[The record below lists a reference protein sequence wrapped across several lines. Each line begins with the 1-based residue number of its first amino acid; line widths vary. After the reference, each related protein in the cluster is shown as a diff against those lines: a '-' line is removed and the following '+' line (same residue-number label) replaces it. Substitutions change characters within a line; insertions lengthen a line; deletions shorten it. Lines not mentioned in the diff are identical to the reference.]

1 LREVFS
7 SLLFFA
13 TLRLCGRIFFSSV
26 FSVFS
31 VTLWLVSFRVVEMM
45 NSLRTNGLPLLGV
58 LLLLSTGTPSATGQ
72 TPGKVADQA
81 KAPSPTKADAPAP
94 TKKAPETLLELI
106 VAGGP
111 LNIAFL
117 SVLGFFSLVA
127 LSVILERA
135 VNLRAGKLVPAGF
148 VRELQE
154 LVRRKEDDPQPFRVL
169 ADRYPSAIAS
179 VLKAGLLRAG
189 RPVSEVEK
197 AMEDA
202 AARELGI
209 LRSRV
214 RPLTVLSSVG
224 PLVGLLGT
232 AVGMI
237 LVFRTA
243 SEVGPGKAELLA
255 EGIYLKLETTVA
267 GLIVA
272 IPSVLFA
279 AVFYSRSETLLRRID
294 EHLMEAMPCFARMET
309 NQLVSTDERR

>member
-1 LREVFS
+1 MVRLRRWGCLLVF
-7 SLLFFA
+7 
-13 TLRLCGRIFFSSV
+13 
-26 FSVFS
+26 
-31 VTLWLVSFRVVEMM
+31 
-45 NSLRTNGLPLLGV
+45 
-58 LLLLSTGTPSATGQ
+58 LLLCA
-72 TPGKVADQA
+72 
-81 KAPSPTKADAPAP
+81 APARGQAADEATP
-94 TKKAPETLLELI
+94 PAHAPARRAPQTLLELI

-117 SVLGFFSLVA
+117 SVLGVFSLVA
-127 LSVILERA
+127 LSVILERL
-135 VNLRAGKLVPAGF
+135 VHLRQRKLIPPEF
-148 VRELQE
+148 VRELHE
-154 LVRRKEDDPQPFRVL
+154 LVLREEDDPQPFRDL
-169 ADRYPSAIAS
+169 AGRHPSLIAN

-197 AMEDA
+197 GMEDA
-202 AARELGI
+202 AARELGA

-279 AVFYSRSETLLRRID
+279 ALFNGRSEKLMRQVD
-294 EHLMEAMPCFARMET
+294 EHLMEAIPCFARME
-309 NQLVSTDERR
+309 QRGADRPAAKRSGLRALLEE

>member
-1 LREVFS
+1 MDMVRLLRWS
-7 SLLFFA
+7 
-13 TLRLCGRIFFSSV
+13 C
-26 FSVFS
+26 
-31 VTLWLVSFRVVEMM
+31 LV
-45 NSLRTNGLPLLGV
+45 V
-58 LLLLSTGTPSATGQ
+58 LLLLWAAAARAEEAKPPAHTPAR
-72 TPGKVADQA
+72 
-81 KAPSPTKADAPAP
+81 
-94 TKKAPETLLELI
+94 KAPETLLELI

-117 SVLGFFSLVA
+117 SVLGLFSLVA
-127 LSVILERA
+127 LAVILERL
-135 VNLRAGKLVPAGF
+135 VNLRQRKLVPPEF
-148 VRELQE
+148 VRELRE
-154 LVRRKEDDPQPFRVL
+154 LVRRQEDDPQPFRDL
-169 ADRYPSAIAS
+169 AERHPSLIAN

-189 RPVSEVEK
+189 RPVPEVEK

-202 AARELGI
+202 AARELGA
-209 LRSRV
+209 LRSQV

-279 AVFYSRSETLLRRID
+279 ALFNGRSEKLMRLVD
-294 EHLMEAMPCFARMET
+294 EQLMETIPCFARME
-309 NQLVSTDERR
+309 QGGADRPVGKRSGLRALLEE

>member
-1 LREVFS
+1 MTRLLRRNL
-7 SLLFFA
+7 SLSLIAMVLVLAAGAVPADAQAAGRVTDQA
-13 TLRLCGRIFFSSV
+13 TL
-26 FSVFS
+26 
-31 VTLWLVSFRVVEMM
+31 
-45 NSLRTNGLPLLGV
+45 
-58 LLLLSTGTPSATGQ
+58 SAAGQ
-72 TPGKVADQA
+72 G
-81 KAPSPTKADAPAP
+81 DAPAR
-94 TKKAPETLLELI
+94 KAPETLLELI

-111 LNIAFL
+111 LNIAFIA
-117 SVLGFFSLVA
+117 VLGLFSLFGLA
-127 LSVILERA
+127 VILERL
-135 VNLRAGKLVPAGF
+135 VNLTARKVMPPGF
-148 VRELQE
+148 VRDLHE
-154 LVRRKEDDPQPFRVL
+154 LVRRQEDTPRPFREL
-169 ADRYPSAIAS
+169 CERYPSVIAT

-189 RPVSEVEK
+189 RPVPEVEK

-202 AARELGI
+202 AARELGA

-279 AVFYSRSETLLRRID
+279 ALFNSRTEKLMRRVD
-294 EHLMEAMPCFARMET
+294 EQLMEVIPCFARMEH
-309 NQLVSTDERR
+309 NGAERPLARSSW

>member
-1 LREVFS
+1 MK
-7 SLLFFA
+7 
-13 TLRLCGRIFFSSV
+13 
-26 FSVFS
+26 
-31 VTLWLVSFRVVEMM
+31 WFRP
-45 NSLRTNGLPLLGV
+45 TTCTAF
-58 LLLLSTGTPSATGQ
+58 LLLLSWGLLSATAQ
-72 TPGKVADQA
+72 DAGKVTDQA
-81 KAPSPTKADAPAP
+81 KVTPPAKGTTSAPVA
-94 TKKAPETLLELI
+94 TKKAPDTLLELI

-111 LNIAFL
+111 INIGFL
-117 SVLGFFSLVA
+117 SVLGLFSLVA
-127 LSVILERA
+127 LTVILERMG
-135 VNLRAGKLVPAGF
+135 NLRAGKLVPSGF

-154 LVRRKEDDPQPFRVL
+154 LVRRKEDDPQPFREL
-169 ADRYPSAIAS
+169 AKRYPSAIAN
-179 VLKAGLLRAG
+179 VLEAGLLRAG
-189 RPVSEVEK
+189 RPVLEVEK

-202 AARELGI
+202 VARELGI

-267 GLIVA
+267 GLVVA

-279 AVFYSRSETLLRRID
+279 AVFNSRSETLLRRID
-294 EHLMEAMPCFARMET
+294 QHLMETIPCFARME
-309 NQLVSTDERR
+309 NNDVDQPLGRRL